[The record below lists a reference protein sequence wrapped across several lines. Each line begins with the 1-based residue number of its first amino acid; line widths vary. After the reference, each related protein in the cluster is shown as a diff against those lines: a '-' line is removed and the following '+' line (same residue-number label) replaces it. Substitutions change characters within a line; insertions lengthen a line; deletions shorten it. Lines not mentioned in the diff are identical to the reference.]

1 MNQTNQIDQIGR
13 SPVSLVSRVPLVS
26 LMSSEPRT
34 IFMHCQYE
42 SKSLVLPDTTR
53 LPQEIGGGV
62 LLTFA
67 KTGARQPEEPGVAV
81 QRSSEKILDLLRKSP
96 TLATREV
103 VQQLGISQHAV
114 EKQIDTL
121 KREGCLR
128 RVGPAKGGY
137 WEVRETL

>member
-1 MNQTNQIDQIGR
+1 M
-13 SPVSLVSRVPLVS
+13 
-26 LMSSEPRT
+26 
-34 IFMHCQYE
+34 
-42 SKSLVLPDTTR
+42 
-53 LPQEIGGGV
+53 